1 MLGNSKNNSPKGW
14 FNFNFPKY
22 TVKNHLKQIKACVQL
37 ILRHSHGTW
46 PREANVMPAQ
56 IAHKPLLNTLR
67 RKRQVYGF
75 VVFGHPFVFFF
86 LMSTNSKALG
96 WIVMGSSSAH
106 RSTKKHGVLLNRYN
120 LKADASFAPSF
131 FRSPT
136 RGENTIT
143 HTQTWWNLHV
153 NETQLAIA
161 PLLWNTIKG
170 ETWKLKTHVW
180 TLDIQI
186 PRVFCSGV
194 LSEPSQE
201 VALGSRFI
209 FQDPQNH

>member
-75 VVFGHPFVFFF
+75 VVFGHPFVFVFWK
-86 LMSTNSKALG
+86 MSTNSKALG

-106 RSTKKHGVLLNRYN
+106 RSTKNMVSYTATISQPAQVLHLRFSDLQLGGKTRSHTHKHG
-120 LKADASFAPSF
+120 
-131 FRSPT
+131 
-136 RGENTIT
+136 
-143 HTQTWWNLHV
+143 
-153 NETQLAIA
+153 ETCMSMKH
-161 PLLWNTIKG
+161 N
-170 ETWKLKTHVW
+170 
-180 TLDIQI
+180 
-186 PRVFCSGV
+186 
-194 LSEPSQE
+194 
-201 VALGSRFI
+201 
-209 FQDPQNH
+209 